1 MDVFG
6 IKHIIMRRNIAISA
20 ILVFFM
26 SAFAQNP
33 VFNNP
38 DNRPYWGIRGS
49 FDISIHGDMET
60 NGYKVKMFGQGYG
73 GSVGAVYH
81 LPVFANLFFEPG
93 MSLYYDTYV
102 IDDLYAD
109 NGISDSPQSVDADIR
124 KFGVRIPLTIGYRF
138 DIWEN
143 AGISIL
149 TGPELTYGFTAR
161 VSGDRYKELGLPVN
175 LYTSAGGHKR
185 FNFLWGVGAG
195 LDINRFHISIIG
207 YFGLVNM
214 MHSPITLHEN
224 VARVAFGYNF

>member
-1 MDVFG
+1 
-6 IKHIIMRRNIAISA
+6 MRRNIAISA
-20 ILVFFM
+20 ILIFFM

-49 FDISIHGDMET
+49 FDISIPGDMET
-60 NGYKVKMFGQGYG
+60 NG
-73 GSVGAVYH
+73 
-81 LPVFANLFFEPG
+81 
-93 MSLYYDTYV
+93 
-102 IDDLYAD
+102 
-109 NGISDSPQSVDADIR
+109 
-124 KFGVRIPLTIGYRF
+124 
-138 DIWEN
+138 
-143 AGISIL
+143 
-149 TGPELTYGFTAR
+149 
-161 VSGDRYKELGLPVN
+161 YKELGLPVN

-214 MHSPITLHEN
+214 MHSPTTFHEN